1 MNHQTQRQQAEQ
13 LCAESGITIHPYG
26 QAWWLLGDGINRV
39 VADLA
44 GLTRSDLRPL
54 KTIHR

>member
-13 LCAESGITIHPYG
+13 LCAESGITSHPYG

-44 GLTRSDLRPL
+44 GLTRSDLTPL
-54 KTIHR
+54 TTVLR